1 MGKEFCG
8 DRQAVSEKKALWG
21 RKRGWQ
27 IVSQVAERLSNEITG
42 QGNSRECAGQWL
54 RHGNRRRKKKK
65 SAVVRVTGVKDDRRT
80 SEAEENNR
88 QMACLSLGKTVCLIR
103 MSVSQSED
111 SLFNE

>member
-1 MGKEFCG
+1 M
-8 DRQAVSEKKALWG
+8 
-21 RKRGWQ
+21 
-27 IVSQVAERLSNEITG
+27 AERLSNEITG
-42 QGNSRECAGQWL
+42 KVIAESVRGQWL

-88 QMACLSLGKTVCLIR
+88 RMACLSLGKTVCLIR